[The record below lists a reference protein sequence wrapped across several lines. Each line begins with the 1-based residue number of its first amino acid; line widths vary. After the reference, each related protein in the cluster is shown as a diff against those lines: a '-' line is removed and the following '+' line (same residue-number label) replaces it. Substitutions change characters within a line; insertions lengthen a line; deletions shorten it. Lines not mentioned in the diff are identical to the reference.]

1 MDLSNRT
8 VHRHGGGR
16 YEPDGPKYDY
26 WFNRSY
32 DGDHECLVSVHICS
46 DVYNVVG
53 DDGRYDGAFR
63 CTDDLAV
70 RLGHTQ
76 AG

>member
-1 MDLSNRT
+1 MDLSSRPS
-8 VHRHGGGR
+8 HRHGGGR

-26 WFNRSY
+26 WFNGR
-32 DGDHECLVSVHICS
+32 DDDDHECLVSIDIRS

-63 CTDDLAV
+63 RTNDPAI